1 MKCSWNAMNGMKK
14 ESAHLVVQGKT
25 WTFAKRIKF
34 LKVWIRCVLV
44 CYIYAIG
51 LYFYLNYFA
60 IIMLLRIICK
70 CFIFLGIL
78 PTIYTRFYRFLF
90 FILNSDLLVV
100 LCSRYT
106 GWCRNIPDTN
116 PRWLRPCFDPSLS
129 TMPTET
135 PDEVSRG
142 NYITPDETLFIRRTI
157 LISSL
162 ECLQMVKNLRNSFVD
177 PSCLGQTRDHTDN
190 LPKRSILTSVSFKV
204 K

>member
-1 MKCSWNAMNGMKK
+1 MRLAYI
-14 ESAHLVVQGKT
+14 
-25 WTFAKRIKF
+25 FI
-34 LKVWIRCVLV
+34 WIILPSSCCFELFVSV
-44 CYIYAIG
+44 
-51 LYFYLNYFA
+51 LYFLAYYL
-60 IIMLLRIICK
+60 L
-70 CFIFLGIL
+70 FIQDFIG
-78 PTIYTRFYRFLF
+78 FFF

-135 PDEVSRG
+135 PDEVSLG

-177 PSCLGQTRDHTDN
+177 PSCFGQTRDHTDN

>member
-1 MKCSWNAMNGMKK
+1 MKCPWNAMNGMKK

-78 PTIYTRFYRFLF
+78 PTIYTRFYRFFFLYSEFRFVSGSVQQIYGLVQKYTRHKSKMAASLF
-90 FILNSDLLVV
+90 RSFFVH
-100 LCSRYT
+100 YAH
-106 GWCRNIPDTN
+106 
-116 PRWLRPCFDPSLS
+116 
-129 TMPTET
+129 
-135 PDEVSRG
+135 
-142 NYITPDETLFIRRTI
+142 
-157 LISSL
+157 
-162 ECLQMVKNLRNSFVD
+162 RNS
-177 PSCLGQTRDHTDN
+177 G
-190 LPKRSILTSVSFKV
+190 RSFSWKLHYPRRNTLYTKNNTYFKSGVSPNGEKSEKLLRRSFLSWTNERPYRQLTKKIHSYKC
-204 K
+204 KL

>member
-1 MKCSWNAMNGMKK
+1 
-14 ESAHLVVQGKT
+14 
-25 WTFAKRIKF
+25 
-34 LKVWIRCVLV
+34 
-44 CYIYAIG
+44 
-51 LYFYLNYFA
+51 
-60 IIMLLRIICK
+60 MLLRIICK

-78 PTIYTRFYRFLF
+78 PTIYTSFYGVFSSFFFLF

-106 GWCRNIPDTN
+106 GWCRIIPNTN

-135 PDEVSRG
+135 PDEVSLE

-177 PSCLGQTRDHTDN
+177 PSCFGQTRDHTDN